1 MTKYTAMRAGLALIL
16 FASALPAMAAARTA
30 TDAEYRGIR
39 ESLQAQSPG
48 KGRVKLWDVKVG
60 QGPDTS
66 GKVQLVCGFVNGAR
80 FYGTFSK
87 NSQGKPYMMILGR
100 SSIADTMC
108 AEKLGI

>member
-1 MTKYTAMRAGLALIL
+1 MAKYTAMRAGLASVL

-30 TDAEYRGIR
+30 TDAEYQGIR

-60 QGPDTS
+60 QGPDMS
-66 GKVQLVCGFVNGAR
+66 GKVQLVCGFANGAR
-80 FYGTFSK
+80 FYGTLSQ

-100 SSIADTMC
+100 GAIADAMC
-108 AEKLGI
+108 AEKLGV